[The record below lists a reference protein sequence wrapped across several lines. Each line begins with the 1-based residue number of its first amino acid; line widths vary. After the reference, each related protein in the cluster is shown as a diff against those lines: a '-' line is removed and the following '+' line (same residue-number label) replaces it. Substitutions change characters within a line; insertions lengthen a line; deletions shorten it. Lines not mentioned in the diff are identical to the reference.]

1 MFFVSPGPQGSQGGD
16 DGLVPMCGQYMP
28 AGDLGVASQGPGFH
42 VNLTYLSYTFA
53 SSVDLEGHALV
64 DTAAQH
70 GLIGAETLQVHDRL
84 LRNRFGLCV
93 QYSQE
98 TGEAVFV
105 GSVVPSRRR
114 S

>member
-1 MFFVSPGPQGSQGGD
+1 MFFVSPGPQSSQGED

-42 VNLTYLSYTFA
+42 VNLTYVSYTFA
-53 SSVDLEGHALV
+53 SSVDVCSTQE
-64 DTAAQH
+64 AA
-70 GLIGAETLQVHDRL
+70 
-84 LRNRFGLCV
+84 
-93 QYSQE
+93 
-98 TGEAVFV
+98 FV